1 MKFKKLAALL
11 LCGAT
16 LFGAAACGGKK
27 NNNSGEKL
35 PDWAKNATVI
45 KVQNFPG
52 GIGRKWLDEAA
63 ERFQNENKTKSFETG
78 KEGVYIS
85 ISGTQPNS
93 KTLSSSGYQ
102 IIFDERYS
110 DVYELA
116 QSGSIIQLDDLM
128 AEKDANG
135 KTLESRI
142 YAGAREGL
150 KGGDGHYYALP
161 HYEWFPGLIYDKDAF
176 DKYGWY
182 IAKEGQGSVVNNKY
196 GSITITKTA
205 ANKSCG
211 PDGKTG
217 TEDDG
222 LPSSLEELIVLSQK
236 IKDDAKIAAFTVS
249 GAILYNSNYLVE
261 GLWASL
267 AGYDELKTVYSL
279 DGDVEVVTGFSSEN
293 LFQGIDYIKKPITEV
308 KRVTPSTG
316 YLAFESAARYYATA
330 FVEIMKKEGF
340 LAEEATNTS
349 VSHIQAQKLF
359 IEGSMDGAQY
369 KSRAFLIDGSYWY
382 NESVD
387 AKNFTTYDYLME
399 GVPREVRFMRLP
411 VEIHGSVPEKSGD
424 EDADKT
430 TLLDNGIA
438 YAYINANIKNN
449 TQLVEACKEFL
460 KFLYGDEELR
470 KFTACTGITRPV
482 EYELDSSEL
491 NRLSGYQ
498 RDVYNLSRKSNILY
512 YGSSVQEIKSNLS
525 ALKIHFSSPV
535 MHPSIG
541 SEYTS
546 YLAAIYA
553 GKTSQEIFNATKFNH
568 STWVIKSSN

>member
-1 MKFKKLAALL
+1 M
-11 LCGAT
+11 
-16 LFGAAACGGKK
+16 
-27 NNNSGEKL
+27 
-35 PDWAKNATVI
+35 
-45 KVQNFPG
+45 
-52 GIGRKWLDEAA
+52 
-63 ERFQNENKTKSFETG
+63 
-78 KEGVYIS
+78 
-85 ISGTQPNS
+85 
-93 KTLSSSGYQ
+93 
-102 IIFDERYS
+102 
-110 DVYELA
+110 
-116 QSGSIIQLDDLM
+116 
-128 AEKDANG
+128 
-135 KTLESRI
+135 
-142 YAGAREGL
+142 
-150 KGGDGHYYALP
+150 
-161 HYEWFPGLIYDKDAF
+161 
-176 DKYGWY
+176 
-182 IAKEGQGSVVNNKY
+182 
-196 GSITITKTA
+196 
-205 ANKSCG
+205 
-211 PDGKTG
+211 
-217 TEDDG
+217 
-222 LPSSLEELIVLSQK
+222 
-236 IKDDAKIAAFTVS
+236 
-249 GAILYNSNYLVE
+249 YNSNYLVE

-293 LFQGIDYIKKPITEV
+293 LFRGINYIKKPITEV

-340 LAEEATNTS
+340 LTDEATNTS

-359 IEGSMDGAQY
+359 IEGSMEGSQY
-369 KSRAFLIDGSYWY
+369 KPRAFLIDGSYWY

-387 AKNFTTYDYLME
+387 AKNFTTYDYLMD
-399 GVPREVRFMRLP
+399 GIPREVRFTRLP
-411 VEIHGSVPEKSGD
+411 VKVNGSVTEKAAD
-424 EDADKT
+424 EEADKT

-460 KFLYGDEELR
+460 KFLYSDEELR

-498 RDVYNLSRKSNILY
+498 RDVYNLSRKSDILY

-546 YLAAIYA
+546 YLAAVYA
-553 GKTSQEIFNATKFNH
+553 GKNSQEIFNATKFNH
-568 STWVIKSSN
+568 STWVIKGNN

>member
-1 MKFKKLAALL
+1 
-11 LCGAT
+11 
-16 LFGAAACGGKK
+16 
-27 NNNSGEKL
+27 
-35 PDWAKNATVI
+35 
-45 KVQNFPG
+45 
-52 GIGRKWLDEAA
+52 
-63 ERFQNENKTKSFETG
+63 
-78 KEGVYIS
+78 
-85 ISGTQPNS
+85 
-93 KTLSSSGYQ
+93 
-102 IIFDERYS
+102 
-110 DVYELA
+110 
-116 QSGSIIQLDDLM
+116 
-128 AEKDANG
+128 
-135 KTLESRI
+135 
-142 YAGAREGL
+142 
-150 KGGDGHYYALP
+150 
-161 HYEWFPGLIYDKDAF
+161 
-176 DKYGWY
+176 
-182 IAKEGQGSVVNNKY
+182 
-196 GSITITKTA
+196 
-205 ANKSCG
+205 
-211 PDGKTG
+211 
-217 TEDDG
+217 
-222 LPSSLEELIVLSQK
+222 
-236 IKDDAKIAAFTVS
+236 
-249 GAILYNSNYLVE
+249 
-261 GLWASL
+261 
-267 AGYDELKTVYSL
+267 
-279 DGDVEVVTGFSSEN
+279 
-293 LFQGIDYIKKPITEV
+293 
-308 KRVTPSTG
+308 
-316 YLAFESAARYYATA
+316 
-330 FVEIMKKEGF
+330 
-340 LAEEATNTS
+340 
-349 VSHIQAQKLF
+349 
-359 IEGSMDGAQY
+359 MDGAQY

-411 VEIHGSVPEKSGD
+411 VEIRGSVAEKAGD

-438 YAYINANIKNN
+438 YAYINANVKNN

-491 NRLSGYQ
+491 NGLSGYQ

>member
-27 NNNSGEKL
+27 KNNSGEKL

-63 ERFQNENKTKSFETG
+63 ERFQNENKTKPFETG

-110 DVYELA
+110 DIYELA
-116 QSGSIIQLDDLM
+116 QSNSILQLDDLM
-128 AEKDANG
+128 ATEDASG
-135 KTLESRI
+135 RTLESRV
-142 YAGAREGL
+142 YEGARDGL

-182 IAKEGQGSVVNNKY
+182 IAKDGQGTPVENKY

-211 PDGKTG
+211 PDGKAG

-222 LPSSLEELIVLSQK
+222 LPSSLEELIVLCQK
-236 IKDDAKIAAFTVS
+236 IKDDAKIAPFTVS

-293 LFQGIDYIKKPITEV
+293 LFRGINYIKKPITEV

-340 LAEEATNTS
+340 LTDEATNTS

-369 KSRAFLIDGSYWY
+369 KPRAFLIDGSYWY

-387 AKNFTTYDYLME
+387 AKNFTTYDYLMD
-399 GVPREVRFMRLP
+399 GIPREVRFTRLP
-411 VEIHGSVPEKSGD
+411 VKVNGSVTEKAAD
-424 EDADKT
+424 EEADKT

-460 KFLYGDEELR
+460 KFLYSDEELR

-498 RDVYNLSRKSNILY
+498 RDVYNLSRKSDILY

-535 MHPSIG
+535 MHPIIG

-568 STWVIKSSN
+568 STWVIKGNN

>member
-1 MKFKKLAALL
+1 MKFKKIAALL

-16 LFGAAACGGKK
+16 LFGATACGGNK
-27 NNNSGEKL
+27 NSGGGEQL

-63 ERFQNENKTKSFETG
+63 ERFQNANKTKSFETG

-85 ISGTQPNS
+85 VSGTQPNS

-110 DVYELA
+110 DIYELA
-116 QSGSIIQLDDLM
+116 QSNAVLQLDDLM
-128 AEKDANG
+128 AETDG
-135 KTLESRI
+135 EGRTLESRI
-142 YAGAREGL
+142 SAGAREGL

-182 IAKEGQGSVVNNKY
+182 IAKDGQGTNVTNKY
-196 GSITITKTA
+196 GTIEITKTA

-217 TEDDG
+217 TDDDG
-222 LPSSLEELIVLSQK
+222 LPSSLEELIVLCQK
-236 IKDDAKIAAFTVS
+236 IKDDAKIAAFTV
-249 GAILYNSNYLVE
+249 GGGILYNSNYLVE

-267 AGYDELKTVYSL
+267 AGYEELETVYSL
-279 DGDVEVVTGFSSEN
+279 NGEVEVVTGYSTEN
-293 LFQGIDYIKKPITEV
+293 LFRGIDYIKKPITQKV
-308 KRVTPSTG
+308 TVTPSTG

-330 FVEIMKKEGF
+330 FVEVMKKEGF
-340 LAEEATNTS
+340 LTEDATNSS
-349 VSHIQAQKLF
+349 VSHLQAQKKF
-359 IEGSMDGAQY
+359 IEGAIDGAQY

-382 NESVD
+382 NESAD
-387 AKNFTTYDYLME
+387 NKNFTNYDYVMD
-399 GVPREVRFMRLP
+399 GAPREVRFMRLP
-411 VEIHGSVPEKSGD
+411 TKVSGSVTEKAAD
-424 EDADKT
+424 EEADKT

-460 KFLYGDEELR
+460 KFLYSDEELR
-470 KFTACTGITRPV
+470 KFTASTGITRPV
-482 EYELDSSEL
+482 AYTLDSSEL
-491 NRLSGYQ
+491 NGLSSYQ
-498 RDVYNLSRKSNILY
+498 RDVYNLSRKADILY

-535 MHPSIG
+535 MHPNIG

-553 GKTSQEIFNATKFNH
+553 NKTAREIFEATKFSP
-568 STWVIKSSN
+568 STWVIKGSD

>member
-16 LFGAAACGGKK
+16 LFCAAACGGKK
-27 NNNSGEKL
+27 KNNSGEKL

-63 ERFQNENKTKSFETG
+63 ERFQNENKTKPFETG

-110 DVYELA
+110 DIYELA
-116 QSGSIIQLDDLM
+116 QSNSILQLDDLM
-128 AEKDANG
+128 ATEDASG
-135 KTLESRI
+135 RTLESRV
-142 YAGAREGL
+142 YEGARDGL

-182 IAKEGQGSVVNNKY
+182 IAKDGQGTPVENKY

-211 PDGKTG
+211 PDGKAG

-222 LPSSLEELIVLSQK
+222 LPSSLEELIVLCQK
-236 IKDDAKIAAFTVS
+236 IKDDAKIAPFTVS

-293 LFQGIDYIKKPITEV
+293 LFRGINYIKKPITEV

-340 LAEEATNTS
+340 LTDEATNTS

-369 KSRAFLIDGSYWY
+369 KPRAFLIDGSYWY

-387 AKNFTTYDYLME
+387 AKNFTTYDYLMD
-399 GVPREVRFMRLP
+399 GIPREVRFTRLP
-411 VEIHGSVPEKSGD
+411 VKVNGSVTEKAAD
-424 EDADKT
+424 EEADKT

-460 KFLYGDEELR
+460 KFLYSDEELR

-498 RDVYNLSRKSNILY
+498 RD
-512 YGSSVQEIKSNLS
+512 
-525 ALKIHFSSPV
+525 
-535 MHPSIG
+535 
-541 SEYTS
+541 
-546 YLAAIYA
+546 
-553 GKTSQEIFNATKFNH
+553 
-568 STWVIKSSN
+568 

>member
-16 LFGAAACGGKK
+16 LFCAAACGGKK
-27 NNNSGEKL
+27 NNKSGEKL

-110 DVYELA
+110 DIYELA
-116 QSGSIIQLDDLM
+116 QSNSILQLDDLM
-128 AEKDANG
+128 ATEDASG
-135 KTLESRI
+135 RTLESRV
-142 YAGAREGL
+142 YEGARDGL

-182 IAKEGQGSVVNNKY
+182 IAKDGQGTPVENKY

-211 PDGKTG
+211 PDGKAG

-222 LPSSLEELIVLSQK
+222 LPSSLEELLVLCQK
-236 IKDDAKIAAFTVS
+236 IKDDAKIAPFTVS

-293 LFQGIDYIKKPITEV
+293 LFRGINYIKKPITEV

-340 LAEEATNTS
+340 LTDEATNTS

-387 AKNFTTYDYLME
+387 AKNFTTYDYLMD
-399 GVPREVRFMRLP
+399 GIPREVRFTRLP
-411 VEIHGSVPEKSGD
+411 VKVNGSVTEKAAD
-424 EDADKT
+424 EEADKT

-460 KFLYGDEELR
+460 KFLYSDEELR

-491 NRLSGYQ
+491 NGLSGYQ

-546 YLAAIYA
+546 YLAAVYA

-568 STWVIKSSN
+568 STWVIKGNN

>member
-11 LCGAT
+11 LCSAT
-16 LFGAAACGGKK
+16 LFCAAACGGKK

-63 ERFQNENKTKSFETG
+63 ERFQNENKTKPFETG

-110 DVYELA
+110 DIYELA
-116 QSGSIIQLDDLM
+116 QSNSILQLDDLM
-128 AEKDANG
+128 ATEDASG
-135 KTLESRI
+135 RTLESRV
-142 YAGAREGL
+142 YEGARDGL

-182 IAKEGQGSVVNNKY
+182 IAKDGQGTPVENKY

-211 PDGKTG
+211 PDGKAG

-222 LPSSLEELIVLSQK
+222 LPSSLEELLVLCQK
-236 IKDDAKIAAFTVS
+236 IKDDAKIAPFTVS

-293 LFQGIDYIKKPITEV
+293 LFQGINYIKKPITEV

-340 LAEEATNTS
+340 LTDEATNTS

-369 KSRAFLIDGSYWY
+369 KPRAFLIDGSYWY

-387 AKNFTTYDYLME
+387 AKNFTTYDYLMD
-399 GVPREVRFMRLP
+399 GIPREVRFTRLP
-411 VEIHGSVPEKSGD
+411 VKVNGSVTEKAAD
-424 EDADKT
+424 EEADKT

-460 KFLYGDEELR
+460 KFLYSDEELR

-498 RDVYNLSRKSNILY
+498 RDVYNLSRKSDILY

-546 YLAAIYA
+546 YLAAVYA

-568 STWVIKSSN
+568 STWVIKGNN